1 MSVMEIVKEILFVT
15 IPALLVLLTA
25 YLLIRKTIENDR
37 EKRRHEVILESSKT
51 ITPVRLQAYERL
63 TLFLE
68 RISIESLIM
77 RTNKKGMDARTLH
90 SALLSTIRSEYDH
103 NLAQQIYV
111 SPQAWEV
118 IKIARSNTI
127 KLINTIA
134 EKIPPTA
141 TGADFSKNLLEAVMD
156 MDEEPAKIA
165 LEFLKKEISRM
176 I

>member
-1 MSVMEIVKEILFVT
+1 MEILKEVLFVT

-37 EKRRHEVILESSKT
+37 EKRRHEIILQNSST

-77 RTNKKGMDARTLH
+77 RTHKHGMDAKKLQ
-90 SALLSTIRSEYDH
+90 SAMLGTIRSEYDH

-111 SPQAWEV
+111 TPQAWEV
-118 IKIARSNTI
+118 IKSARSNTI

-134 EKIPPTA
+134 EMIPPTSS
-141 TGADFSKNLLEAVMD
+141 GSDLSKNLLEAVME
-156 MDEEPAKIA
+156 MDQEPARVA
-165 LEFLKKEISRM
+165 LDFLKAEISRM
-176 I
+176 L

>member
-1 MSVMEIVKEILFVT
+1 MEMELIKEILLVT
-15 IPALLVLLTA
+15 IPALLVFLTA

-37 EKRRHEVILESSKT
+37 EKRRHEIILENSKT

-68 RISIESLIM
+68 RISMESLIM
-77 RTNKKGMDARTLH
+77 RTHKEGMDAKKLH
-90 SALLSTIRSEYDH
+90 SALLSTIRSEYEH

-118 IKIARSNTI
+118 LKSARSNTI
-127 KLINTIA
+127 KLIITIA

-141 TGADFSKNLLEAVMD
+141 SSSELSKNLLEGVME
-156 MDEEPAKIA
+156 MDHEPAKVA
-165 LEFLKKEISRM
+165 LDFLKKEISKM
-176 I
+176 L

>member
-1 MSVMEIVKEILFVT
+1 MEILKDILLVT

-25 YLLIRKTIENDR
+25 YFLIRKTVENDR
-37 EKRRHEVILESSKT
+37 EKRRHEIILQNSRT

-68 RISIESLIM
+68 RISMESLIM
-77 RTNKKGMDARTLH
+77 RTHKQEMNAKKLQSTLL
-90 SALLSTIRSEYDH
+90 ATIRSEYDH

-118 IKIARSNTI
+118 IKSARSNTI
-127 KLINTIA
+127 KLINTVT

-141 TGADFSKNLLEAVMD
+141 SSSDLSRNLLETVME
-156 MDEEPAKIA
+156 MDQEPARVA
-165 LEFLKKEISRM
+165 LDFLKKEISSM
-176 I
+176 L

>member
-1 MSVMEIVKEILFVT
+1 MDLLKEILLVT
-15 IPALLVLLTA
+15 IPALLVFLTA

-37 EKRRHEVILESSKT
+37 EKRRHEIVLQNSRT

-68 RISIESLIM
+68 RISMESLIM
-77 RTNKKGMDARTLH
+77 RTHKQVMDAKNLH

-118 IKIARSNTI
+118 IRSARLNTM

-134 EKIPPTA
+134 EKIPPSA
-141 TGADFSKNLLEAVMD
+141 SGSELSRNLLEAIMEMD
-156 MDEEPAKIA
+156 QEPAKVA
-165 LEFLKKEISRM
+165 LDFLKKEISRM
-176 I
+176 L

>member
-1 MSVMEIVKEILFVT
+1 MEILKEILFVT

-37 EKRRHEVILESSKT
+37 EKRRHEIILQNSST

-77 RTNKKGMDARTLH
+77 RTHQHGMDAKKLQ
-90 SALLSTIRSEYDH
+90 SSMLGTIRSEYDH
-103 NLAQQIYV
+103 NLAQQIYIT
-111 SPQAWEV
+111 PQTWEV
-118 IKIARSNTI
+118 IKSARSNTI
-127 KLINTIA
+127 KLINTIS

-141 TGADFSKNLLEAVMD
+141 SAPELSKNLLEAVME
-156 MDEEPAKIA
+156 MDQEPARVA
-165 LEFLKKEISRM
+165 LDFLKAEISRM
-176 I
+176 L

>member
-1 MSVMEIVKEILFVT
+1 MMDIVKELLFVT

-37 EKRRHEVILESSKT
+37 EKRRQEIILQNSRT

-63 TLFLE
+63 TLLLE
-68 RISIESLIM
+68 RIAMESLIM
-77 RTNKKGMDARTLH
+77 RANKQGMDSKTLHRTL
-90 SALLSTIRSEYDH
+90 LTTIRSEYDH

-118 IKIARSNTI
+118 IKSARSNTI
-127 KLINTIA
+127 KLINTVA

-141 TGADFSKNLLEAVMD
+141 SGSDLAKNLLEAVME
-156 MDEEPAKIA
+156 MDQEPAKVA
-165 LEFLKKEISRM
+165 LDFLKNEISRM

>member
-1 MSVMEIVKEILFVT
+1 MEMVKDILLVT

-37 EKRRHEVILESSKT
+37 EKRRHEIILQNSRT

-68 RISIESLIM
+68 RISMESLIM
-77 RTNKKGMDARTLH
+77 RTHKQGMDARKLH
-90 SALLSTIRSEYDH
+90 TALLTTIRSEYDH
-103 NLAQQIYV
+103 NLAQQIYI

-118 IKIARSNTI
+118 IKSARTNTI
-127 KLINTIA
+127 KLINTIV

-141 TGADFSKNLLEAVMD
+141 SSSDLSRNLLEAVMD
-156 MDEEPAKIA
+156 MDQEPAKVA
-165 LEFLKKEISRM
+165 LDFLKKEISTM
-176 I
+176 L

>member
-1 MSVMEIVKEILFVT
+1 MEIAKDILLVT
-15 IPALLVLLTA
+15 IPALLVMLTA
-25 YLLIRKTIENDR
+25 YLLIRKTIQNESER
-37 EKRRHEVILESSKT
+37 RRHEIILENSKT

-77 RTNKKGMDARTLH
+77 RTNKKGMDAQKLH
-90 SALLSTIRSEYDH
+90 SAMLATIRSEYEH
-103 NLAQQIYV
+103 NLAQQVYV

-118 IKIARSNTI
+118 IKSARSNTI

-134 EKIPPTA
+134 EKIPSTA
-141 TGADFSKNLLEAVMD
+141 TGSELARNLLEAVME
-156 MDEEPAKIA
+156 MDQEPARVA

-176 I
+176 L

>member
-1 MSVMEIVKEILFVT
+1 MMETVKEILFVT

-25 YLLIRKTIENDR
+25 YLLIRKMIENDR
-37 EKRRHEVILESSKT
+37 EKRRHEIILQGART

-68 RISIESLIM
+68 RISVESLIM
-77 RTNKKGMDARTLH
+77 RTNKHGMDAKKLQT
-90 SALLSTIRSEYDH
+90 ALLGTIRSEYDH
-103 NLAQQIYV
+103 NISQQIYV

-118 IKIARSNTI
+118 IKSARSNTI

-141 TGADFSKNLLEAVMD
+141 SGSELSKNLLEAVME
-156 MDEEPAKIA
+156 MDREPAKTA
-165 LEFLKKEISRM
+165 LDFLKKEISRM
-176 I
+176 L

>member
-1 MSVMEIVKEILFVT
+1 MEIAKEILLVT

-37 EKRRHEVILESSKT
+37 EKRRHEIVLQNSRT

-68 RISIESLIM
+68 RISIESLIL
-77 RTNKKGMDARTLH
+77 RVHKHGMDAHKLH
-90 SALLSTIRSEYDH
+90 SALLTTIRSEYEH

-118 IKIARSNTI
+118 LKSARSNTI

-134 EKIPPTA
+134 EKLPPTA
-141 TGADFSKNLLEAVMD
+141 TGSDLSKNLLEAVME
-156 MDEEPAKIA
+156 MDQEPAKVA
-165 LEFLKKEISRM
+165 LDFMKAEISR
-176 I
+176 IL

>member
-1 MSVMEIVKEILFVT
+1 MEIVKDILLVT

-25 YLLIRKTIENDR
+25 YFLIRKTVENDR
-37 EKRRHEVILESSKT
+37 EKRRHEIILQNSRT

-68 RISIESLIM
+68 RISMESLIM
-77 RTNKKGMDARTLH
+77 RTHKQEMNAKKLQ
-90 SALLSTIRSEYDH
+90 SALLATIRSEYDH

-118 IKIARSNTI
+118 IKSARSNTI
-127 KLINTIA
+127 KIINTVT

-141 TGADFSKNLLEAVMD
+141 SSSDLSRNLLETVME
-156 MDEEPAKIA
+156 MDQEPARVA
-165 LEFLKKEISRM
+165 LDFLKKEISSM
-176 I
+176 L

>member
-1 MSVMEIVKEILFVT
+1 MEIVKDILLVT

-25 YLLIRKTIENDR
+25 YFLIRKTVENDR
-37 EKRRHEVILESSKT
+37 EKRRHEIILQNSRT

-68 RISIESLIM
+68 RISMESLIM
-77 RTNKKGMDARTLH
+77 RTHKQEMNAKKLQ

-118 IKIARSNTI
+118 IKSARSNTI
-127 KLINTIA
+127 KLINTVT

-141 TGADFSKNLLEAVMD
+141 SSSDLSRNLLETVME
-156 MDEEPAKIA
+156 MDQEPARVA
-165 LEFLKKEISRM
+165 LDFLKKEISSM
-176 I
+176 L

>member
-1 MSVMEIVKEILFVT
+1 MVKDILLVT

-37 EKRRHEVILESSKT
+37 EKRRHEIILQNSRT

-68 RISIESLIM
+68 RISMESLIM
-77 RTNKKGMDARTLH
+77 RTHKQGMDARKLH
-90 SALLSTIRSEYDH
+90 TALLTTIRSEYDH
-103 NLAQQIYV
+103 NLAQQIYI

-118 IKIARSNTI
+118 IKSARTNTI
-127 KLINTIA
+127 KLINTIV

-141 TGADFSKNLLEAVMD
+141 SSSDLSRNLLEAVID
-156 MDEEPAKIA
+156 MDQEPAKVA
-165 LEFLKKEISRM
+165 LDFLKKEISTM
-176 I
+176 L